1 MTYNHESRPTTAGRR
16 HRRREFETGFRRA
29 MGLTVLGTVVP
40 GAGLTQTR
48 HRKTGWLLV
57 LATLGGA
64 AALAYVFLT
73 RGLMTTV
80 LSIASSPAT
89 LQVASIGL
97 IVGGGIWAGSII
109 LTAISSRPARLDH
122 PRTRMLAAF
131 TTVMVLLVA
140 GGSYQAAN
148 FALITKDTL
157 LDVFPSGTLKPGEG
171 AKVDVAAKD
180 PWVDTPRV
188 NLLLL
193 GSDAGVGRSGTR
205 TDSMIVASIDTK
217 TGRTALVSLP
227 RNLMRA
233 PIPESSPLRALYPE
247 AYGEPYCKRG
257 ENECMLNAI
266 WAEADEY
273 KADHP
278 EAYPDEESAGRHEIR
293 QVIGEI
299 LGVKI
304 DHTVII
310 DLKGFQQL
318 IDAMGGVEVNVR
330 GGGQDGTRPL
340 PYGKKLRNGRYT
352 YYFEPGLQ
360 RLDGYR
366 ALWYARTRAADD
378 DFYRQARQRC
388 VVKAVVGQVNP
399 AGMLSKYAEIAQ
411 IAKDNIY
418 TDIPAPNLP
427 AFVELIK
434 RVQKS
439 KIVSVPLTQKQGV
452 DSMEPDFDVVRGL
465 LQTAITPPP
474 PPAPKPAPTSTTD
487 SATPTDEPTH
497 SATPTEAPTTTEKA
511 DPDQC

>member
-1 MTYNHESRPTTAGRR
+1 MTYPDEPRHHSAGRR
-16 HRRREFETGFRRA
+16 HLRREIEAGFRRA
-29 MGLTVLGTVVP
+29 MGLTMLGTVVP

-48 HRKTGWLLV
+48 HKKMGWV
-57 LATLGGA
+57 LIVAALGGA
-64 AALAYVFLT
+64 ALLGYVVLT
-73 RGLMTTV
+73 RGLMNTA
-80 LSIASSPAT
+80 LSLVSSPSA
-89 LQVASIGL
+89 LQMVSIGL
-97 IVGGGIWAGSII
+97 LVGGAIWAASII
-109 LTAISSRPARLDH
+109 LTAVSSRPDRLDH
-122 PRTRMLAAF
+122 PRTRTLAAL
-131 TTVMVLLVA
+131 TTLMVLVVA
-140 GGSYQAAN
+140 GTSYKAAEY
-148 FALITKDTL
+148 ALITKDTL
-157 LDVFPSGTLKPGEG
+157 LDVFPSSALKPGQG
-171 AKVDVAAKD
+171 AKVDIAAKD
-180 PWVDTPRV
+180 PWAETPRV
-188 NLLLL
+188 NILLL

-247 AYGEPYCKRG
+247 SYGVPYCQRG
-257 ENECMLNAI
+257 QNECMLNAI

-273 KADHP
+273 KKAHP
-278 EAYPDEESAGRHEIR
+278 EAYPGEASAGRYEIR

-299 LGVKI
+299 LDVKI

-330 GGGQDGTRPL
+330 GGGPDGSRPL
-340 PYGKKLRNGRYT
+340 PYGKKLRNGKYT
-352 YYFEPGLQ
+352 YTFQPGVQ
-360 RLDGYR
+360 RLDGYH

-388 VVKAVVGQVNP
+388 VVKAVVSQVNP
-399 AGMLSKYAEIAQ
+399 ASMLAKYADVAR

-427 AFVELIK
+427 AFVQLIE

-439 KIVSVPLTQKQGV
+439 KIVSVALTQKQGV
-452 DSMEPDFDVVRGL
+452 DSMDPDFDVIRGL
-465 LQTAITPPP
+465 LRKAIA
-474 PPAPKPAPTSTTD
+474 PPAPATPKPSPTSTPD
-487 SATPTDEPTH
+487 ESATPTGGPSDQ
-497 SATPTEAPTTTEKA
+497 ATPTGTPTTAAA